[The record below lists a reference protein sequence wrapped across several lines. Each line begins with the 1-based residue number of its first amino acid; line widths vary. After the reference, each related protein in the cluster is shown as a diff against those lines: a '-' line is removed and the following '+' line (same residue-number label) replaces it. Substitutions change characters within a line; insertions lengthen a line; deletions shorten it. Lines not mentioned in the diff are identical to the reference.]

1 MKSSDWI
8 VLVLG
13 LVASLTSIGGAM
25 LAANSAK
32 NARAT
37 ERETA
42 RLQFLEQRLS
52 QRKNDVYQEQIDLL
66 GRLLGPEEQ
75 RLGLDDADTMQ
86 KFQAFSAWIGIVGS
100 DEAVRAWS
108 KLMQCTFHDAPPAVM
123 LRLYADFQLAA
134 RRDLGDPDTSLTPVE
149 LMAIRIKDLYDD
161 PDYFISMSRPF
172 SEVCALNGWAIPWT
186 QEPLADEAAGESG
199 VGVWPCQKVAVNW
212 C

>member
-1 MKSSDWI
+1 MNSSDWI
-8 VLVLG
+8 VLIVALI
-13 LVASLTSIGGAM
+13 ASLTSIGGAM

-52 QRKNDVYQEQIDLL
+52 QRKNDVYQEQINLL
-66 GRLLGPEEQ
+66 GRMLGPEEQ
-75 RLGLDDADTMQ
+75 RVGLDDADTMQ

-108 KLMQCTFHDAPPAVM
+108 NLMQSTFHNAPPVVM

-134 RRDLGDPDTSLTPVE
+134 RRDLGDPDTSLTPTE
-149 LMAIRIKDLYDD
+149 LMAIRITDLYDD
-161 PDYFISMSRPF
+161 PGYFTAMSLPF
-172 SEVCALNGWAIPWT
+172 TEVCATNNWAIPW
-186 QEPLADEAAGESG
+186 ERVPVADIRAGESSAG
-199 VGVWPCQKVAVNW
+199 V
-212 C
+212 

>member
-52 QRKNDVYQEQIDLL
+52 QRKNDVYQELVFKNRE
-66 GRLLGPEEQ
+66 RLPLPNECDFATDEMWTSMKWFYSHSYFTRVWVIQ
-75 RLGLDDADTMQ
+75 ELNARKERVQ
-86 KFQAFSAWIGIVGS
+86 KNSAV
-100 DEAVRAWS
+100 
-108 KLMQCTFHDAPPAVM
+108 
-123 LRLYADFQLAA
+123 
-134 RRDLGDPDTSLTPVE
+134 
-149 LMAIRIKDLYDD
+149 
-161 PDYFISMSRPF
+161 
-172 SEVCALNGWAIPWT
+172 
-186 QEPLADEAAGESG
+186 
-199 VGVWPCQKVAVNW
+199 
-212 C
+212 